1 MTNFFK
7 NLNFNFQHLLA
18 LIIVLTCFTYFF
30 YISGGHFAQA
40 QNNNVVD
47 VKTAMISILTMVAMH
62 YFRQEKKSD
71 SDGGKQE
78 Q

>member
-1 MTNFFK
+1 MANFFK

-18 LIIVLTCFTYFF
+18 LIIVVTCFGYFF
-30 YISGGHFAQA
+30 YISGTHFATV

-62 YFRQEKKSD
+62 YFRQEKRNIDDPSKP
-71 SDGGKQE
+71 E
-78 Q
+78 